1 MPEIIFTVCLGVG
14 LSAACGFRVFVP
26 FLVVSLAGLHG
37 YLHLTPS
44 FQWIAS
50 YPALIVFSAATLFEI
65 LGYFI
70 PWVDHALDT
79 IAVPLATVAGVLIS
93 VSVFT
98 DMNPLLKWT
107 LAIIAGGGA
116 AGFVQAGTVLLR
128 TASTAAT
135 GGLANPLVAL
145 IELGGAV
152 LLALAALFIP
162 VALAAALL
170 FSFVFFAKKIFG
182 KSGLFRKKESR
193 V

>member
-26 FLVVSLAGLHG
+26 FLIVSLAGLNG

-50 YPALIVFSAATLFEI
+50 YPALVVFSVATLFEI

-98 DMNPLLKWT
+98 DINPLLKWT

-116 AGFVQAGTVLLR
+116 AGVVQAGTVLLR
-128 TASTAAT
+128 ASSTAAT
-135 GGLANPLVAL
+135 GGLANPLVAF

-152 LLALAALFIP
+152 IVALAALVIP
-162 VALAAALL
+162 VVLVVALL
-170 FSFVFFAKKIFG
+170 FFFVFFAKKIFG

-193 V
+193 A

>member
-26 FLVVSLAGLHG
+26 FLIVSLAGLNG

-50 YPALIVFSAATLFEI
+50 YPALVVFSVATLFEI

-98 DMNPLLKWT
+98 DINPLLKWT
-107 LAIIAGGGA
+107 LAVIAGGGA
-116 AGFVQAGTVLLR
+116 AGVVQAGTVLLR
-128 TASTAAT
+128 ASSTAAT
-135 GGLANPLVAL
+135 GGLANPLVAF

-152 LLALAALFIP
+152 IVALAALVIP
-162 VALAAALL
+162 VVLVVALL
-170 FSFVFFAKKIFG
+170 FFFVFFAKKIFG

-193 V
+193 A